1 VADLQRF
8 ALPAGALIAAAVI
21 WYVWTNEGQ
30 AHNVSIDFNSETQYD
45 PYAWWAGHSKGNA
58 YVHHYPES
66 VGQNCLPAPIDNLEG
81 SYSLTFSEAGN
92 G

>member
-1 VADLQRF
+1 MADAQRF
-8 ALPAGALIAAAVI
+8 AVPALALMAAAVI
-21 WYVWTNEGQ
+21 WYVWTNEGES
-30 AHNVSIDFNSETQYD
+30 HNVQVDFNSENQFD

-58 YVHHYPES
+58 YVHHYPQTI
-66 VGQNCLPAPIDNLEG
+66 GQNCLPEPLADMAG